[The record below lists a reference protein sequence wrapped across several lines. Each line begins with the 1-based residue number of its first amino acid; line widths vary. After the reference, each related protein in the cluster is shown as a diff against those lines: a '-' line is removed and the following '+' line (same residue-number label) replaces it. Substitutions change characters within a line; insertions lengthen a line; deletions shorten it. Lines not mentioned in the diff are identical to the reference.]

1 MEVEALVAPS
11 SLGTPR
17 RAVVG
22 WDQNR
27 LAMVLAVLEARAGV
41 KLQGHDVYLN
51 VAGGMK
57 VREPAADLAVAAAL
71 VSSLSGRAI
80 PLDAVLF
87 GEVALSGSVRPV
99 GQAEA
104 RLKEAAKLGLT
115 QAVIASGG
123 EMTPPKGMRLKPV
136 ETVADLTAWIASL

>member
-1 MEVEALVAPS
+1 
-11 SLGTPR
+11 
-17 RAVVG
+17 
-22 WDQNR
+22 
-27 LAMVLAVLEARAGV
+27 MVLAVLEARAGV

>member
-1 MEVEALVAPS
+1 
-11 SLGTPR
+11 
-17 RAVVG
+17 
-22 WDQNR
+22 
-27 LAMVLAVLEARAGV
+27 
-41 KLQGHDVYLN
+41 
-51 VAGGMK
+51 
-57 VREPAADLAVAAAL
+57 
-71 VSSLSGRAI
+71 
-80 PLDAVLF
+80 
-87 GEVALSGSVRPV
+87 V